1 MKRHLSSTEPSKAAL
16 SVLFFLGVCAAGT
29 SQAQKYTVTQLPTIP
44 GYTSPTGV
52 GMNNAGVV
60 VGTVEDPDGNSHAVE
75 WMNGKA
81 TILVNNTFPGSFSSA
96 VAVNNQGNVIGNERD
111 SESGIFETG
120 PNVDTGQSLDLGISV
135 AAVSDTNVIV
145 GIDAGHPVIWDGVD
159 LSERPNGGLPSTA
172 NAQSEFSQPTGI
184 NAAGV
189 IVGIEYDDFPDG
201 SDSYPVAV
209 RWQPDPV
216 THFPGATVVPLGGLG
231 GISSGASA
239 VNANG
244 WVVGWATLG
253 NKLAHAVLWE
263 PTSRAF
269 NLGTL
274 GGKQSGANGINVEGD
289 IVGEAQTTW
298 GDYHAV
304 LWTHKHFT
312 AIDLNT
318 EISPSMAKKITL
330 TSASATNDRCMV
342 LANGIDN
349 KTGVQETFVLA
360 LTDQSNCNEP

>member
-1 MKRHLSSTEPSKAAL
+1 MKRHRSSMEPSKAAL
-16 SVLFFLGVCAAGT
+16 SVLLLLGVCAAGT
-29 SQAQKYTVTQLPTIP
+29 SQAQKYTVTPLPTIP

-60 VGTVEDPDGNSHAVE
+60 VGTVEDPEGNSHAVE
-75 WMNGKA
+75 WINGKP
-81 TILVNNTFPGSFSSA
+81 IYLVNNTFPGSFSSA
-96 VAVNNQGNVIGNERD
+96 VAVNNQGDVIGNMRD
-111 SESGIFETG
+111 SESGVFETG

-172 NAQSEFSQPTGI
+172 NAQSEFSQPLGI

-189 IVGIEYDDFPDG
+189 IVGIEFDDLPDG
-201 SDSYPVAV
+201 SSYPVAV

-216 THFPGATVVPLGGLG
+216 THSLAATVEPLGGLG

-244 WVVGWATLG
+244 WVVGSATLG
-253 NKLAHAVLWE
+253 NKLTHAVLWE

-269 NLGTL
+269 DLGTL
-274 GGKQSGANGINVEGD
+274 HGKQSGANGINAQGD
-289 IVGEAQTTW
+289 IVGEAQTTR

-318 EISPSMAKKITL
+318 EISPSLAKQITL

-349 KTGVQETFVLA
+349 KTGAQETFVLT
-360 LTDQSNCNEP
+360 LTDQSNCNQP

>member
-1 MKRHLSSTEPSKAAL
+1 MTRHHSSTEPSK
-16 SVLFFLGVCAAGT
+16 SVLSILVFLGVCAAGT
-29 SQAQKYTVTQLPTIP
+29 SQAQKYTVTQLPTIQ

-60 VGTVEDPDGNSHAVE
+60 VGNVEDANGNSQAVE
-75 WMNGKA
+75 WLNGK
-81 TILVNNTFPGSFSSA
+81 PGLLAHSTYPGFTSSA
-96 VAVNNQGNVIGNERD
+96 AAINNQGNIIGNLRD
-111 SESGIFETG
+111 SESGIFETDMG
-120 PNVDTGQSLDLGISV
+120 AGQFLDLGISV
-135 AAVSDTNVIV
+135 AAVSDTNVIIGV
-145 GIDAGHPVIWDGVD
+145 EAGHPAIWDGVD
-159 LSERPNGGLPSTA
+159 LSQPPNGGLPTVP
-172 NAQSEFSQPTGI
+172 NAQSEFSQGTGI

-189 IVGIEYDDFPDG
+189 IVGIEFDDLPDG
-201 SDSYPVAV
+201 SQNPVAV

-216 THFPGATVVPLGGLG
+216 THFPAATVAPLGGLG

-253 NKLAHAVLWE
+253 NKLAHAVVWE

-269 NLGTL
+269 DLGTL
-274 GGKQSGANGINVEGD
+274 GGKQSGANAINAEGD
-289 IVGEAQTTW
+289 IAGQAQTTW
-298 GDYHAV
+298 GGYHAV
-304 LWTHKHFT
+304 IWTHKHFT

-318 EISPSMAKKITL
+318 EISPSLAEQITL

-349 KTGVQETFVLA
+349 KTGDQEVFVLS
-360 LTDQSNCNEP
+360 LTDQSACNEP

>member
-1 MKRHLSSTEPSKAAL
+1 MKRHHSSTEPSKSVL
-16 SVLFFLGVCAAGT
+16 SILFFLGVCAAGI

-60 VGTVEDPDGNSHAVE
+60 VGNVEDAAGNSQAVV
-75 WMNGKA
+75 WSNGKPGLLA
-81 TILVNNTFPGSFSSA
+81 RSTFPGFTSSA
-96 VAVNNQGNVIGNERD
+96 AAINNKGSIIGNMRD
-111 SESGIFETG
+111 SESGVFETDPG
-120 PNVDTGQSLDLGISV
+120 AEQFLDLGISV
-135 AAVSDTNVIV
+135 GAISDTNVIV
-145 GIDAGHPVIWDGVD
+145 GVDAGHPVIWDGVD
-159 LSERPNGGLPSTA
+159 LSQRYNGGLPTLP
-172 NAQSEFSQPTGI
+172 NAQSEFSLGTGV

-189 IVGIEYDDFPDG
+189 IVGIEFDDLPDG
-201 SDSYPVAV
+201 SQNPVAV
-209 RWQPDPV
+209 RWQPDPAN
-216 THFPGATVVPLGGLG
+216 HFPGATVVPLGGLG
-231 GISSGASA
+231 GISSSASA
-239 VNANG
+239 VNTNG

-269 NLGTL
+269 DLGTL
-274 GGKQSGANGINVEGD
+274 GGKQSSANAINAEGD
-289 IVGEAQTTW
+289 IAGEAQTTW

-312 AIDLNT
+312 PIDLNT
-318 EISPSMAKKITL
+318 EISPSLAKQITL

-349 KTGVQETFVLA
+349 KTGAQEIFVLS
-360 LTDQSNCNEP
+360 LTDQSDCNEP